1 MSIKENIDF
10 QLKALAEEKYRFF
23 NQKIVPT
30 RYELLGVRM
39 PSLKKLAKELS
50 TDNEIEVYLKNAL
63 KSEDQSYEHI
73 ILYGLILGELKNI
86 SIETLFTYLDPLI
99 YKFDNWA
106 HVDSV
111 VSALKIFKKSPDE
124 AFSHFLPL
132 KEHNGEFTKR
142 FFVIF
147 MMDYLM
153 DATHIDATLKH
164 LSQVRQGQYY
174 VDMGIAWALS
184 NGLVKFYDKTV
195 RYLENRSFS
204 EFVHNKTIQKAC
216 DSFRIASV
224 TKGLLKNMK
233 I

>member
-1 MSIKENIDF
+1 MNIKENIDF

-132 KEHNGEFTKR
+132 KEDDGEFTKR

>member
-99 YKFDNWA
+99 SKLTTG
-106 HVDSV
+106 H
-111 VSALKIFKKSPDE
+111 
-124 AFSHFLPL
+124 
-132 KEHNGEFTKR
+132 
-142 FFVIF
+142 
-147 MMDYLM
+147 M
-153 DATHIDATLKH
+153 
-164 LSQVRQGQYY
+164 
-174 VDMGIAWALS
+174 
-184 NGLVKFYDKTV
+184 
-195 RYLENRSFS
+195 
-204 EFVHNKTIQKAC
+204 
-216 DSFRIASV
+216 
-224 TKGLLKNMK
+224 
-233 I
+233 

>member
-164 LSQVRQGQYY
+164 LSQVPQGQYY

-184 NGLVKFYDKTV
+184 NGLIKFYDKTI
-195 RYLENRSFS
+195 RYLEERSFS
-204 EFVHNKTIQKAC
+204 KFVHNKAIQKSC
-216 DSFRIASV
+216 ESFRIASA
-224 TKGLLKNMK
+224 TKELLKSMK